1 MGNFASAQEVYDVIG
16 GLMQESTRDA
26 AMGPKIH
33 ASGIT
38 IQFRYSDPESVI
50 TVDAQSPP
58 PEGQY
63 FQIYF
68 GDNPPIQPAI
78 VMDMTAD
85 IAHLFWLGKVNLT
98 AALTR
103 GQMKIK
109 GPLQQ
114 VMKLLPAITP
124 AYKLYPEYLKSKGLD
139 HLLPA

>member
-1 MGNFASAQEVYDVIG
+1 MGKFADAQQVYDVIG
-16 GLMQESTRDA
+16 GLMQEA
-26 AMGPKIH
+26 AKDPTMGPKIR

-38 IQFRYSDPESVI
+38 IQFRYTDPESAI
-50 TVDAQSPP
+50 TVDAKTPP

-63 FQIYF
+63 FQLYF
-68 GDNPPIQPAI
+68 GFEPPVEPSIA
-78 VMDMTAD
+78 MDMTAD

-124 AYKLYPEYLKSKGLD
+124 AYKMYPEFLKSKGLD
-139 HLLPA
+139 HLIPA

>member
-1 MGNFASAQEVYDVIG
+1 MGRFGSAQEVYDVIG
-16 GLMQESTRDA
+16 GLMQESTKDPV
-26 AMGPKIH
+26 MGPKIQ

-38 IQFRYSDPESVI
+38 IQFRYTDPESAI
-50 TVDAQSPP
+50 TVDAKTPP
-58 PEGQY
+58 TEGQY

-68 GDNPPIQPAI
+68 GANPPIQPAI
-78 VMDMTAD
+78 TMDMTAD

-103 GQMKIK
+103 GQMKVK